1 MRAFTSNLPTT
12 PGYKLERRTE
22 LETMCEQIKYM
33 TANKERGER
42 FTTEPEY
49 EDYESSDDE
58 NNIPNTNIP
67 LPKDISNDEQQSKEK
82 IIHKRPV
89 EGVIP
94 CYWATLT
101 TAPFR
106 SSVISY
112 YITGKHDTDDDVRLR
127 RHLAIQQPNIV
138 SFFLLC
144 V

>member
-1 MRAFTSNLPTT
+1 MNVFYGGWWRL
-12 PGYKLERRTE
+12 R
-22 LETMCEQIKYM
+22 IW
-33 TANKERGER
+33 
-42 FTTEPEY
+42 EY
-49 EDYESSDDE
+49 EDYETSDDE
-58 NNIPNTNIP
+58 DNIPE
-67 LPKDISNDEQQSKEK
+67 DISNDEQQTKEK

-112 YITGKHDTDDDVRLR
+112 YITDKHDTDDDVRLR

-138 SFFLLC
+138 SFFLHWA
-144 V
+144 